1 MFASYCIIIY
11 IVVSGFSKAPGSGE
25 EIPESVTAELE
36 KLEREEGTGVSSLS
50 EVEGVN
56 AILGDLV
63 EDDDELLGQSEQF
76 CLSGSLFVGLAPSQL
91 CYANY

>member
-1 MFASYCIIIY
+1 MKTAAGDSR
-11 IVVSGFSKAPGSGE
+11 E

-36 KLEREEGTGVSSLS
+36 KLEQEEGGPSLV

-63 EDDDELLGQSEQF
+63 EDDDELLGNFITLILTYILIWWVEKNLF
-76 CLSGSLFVGLAPSQL
+76 NFTNIVSL
-91 CYANY
+91 